1 MTKAA
6 KLIEIAV
13 PDEVPPGWRRT
24 TLGEIGEYIN
34 GRGFKKPEWSDKG
47 LPIIRIQ
54 NLTGTGKEQNYY
66 DGEIDVR
73 HVVNPGD
80 LLISWAA
87 TLGAYLWAGPR
98 AALNQH
104 IFKVRSFVDKKFHY
118 YLMQHILGDL
128 YRQTHGSGMVHITK
142 SKFDSMPIVVPE
154 TENQQKHIVAEIEK
168 QFSRLDEAVADLKR
182 VKANLKRYK
191 AAVLK
196 AAVEGH
202 LVETEASIA
211 RREGR
216 SYETGE
222 QLLQR
227 ILETRRS
234 RALKAGT
241 QTGRKGKGKYKEP
254 AAPATTDLPELPE
267 GWVWASL
274 DQLSWGSSYGTSAKC
289 AYDNKG
295 PPVLRIPNVDKGAID
310 LADLKY
316 GSPDLAVTR
325 GDALTPGD
333 MLIIRT
339 NGSRSLIGRA
349 AIVTTH
355 FPRSTTYASYLIR
368 FRLFTDSGLS
378 DWVLTFW
385 QSPSSR
391 LWIESKAATSA
402 GQHNISMSV
411 LATSPLPLPPVAEQ
425 IRIVAEVDHRLS
437 LIRETEAQVDISI
450 KRAERLHQSVLYA
463 VFSSGLIVP
472 R

>member
-6 KLIEIAV
+6 ESIEIAV

-73 HVVNPGD
+73 HVANPGD

-87 TLGAYLWAGPR
+87 TLGAYLWTGPR

-154 TENQQKHIVAEIEK
+154 TEDQQKRIVAEIEK
-168 QFSRLDEAVADLKR
+168 QFSHLDEAVADLRR

-196 AAVEGH
+196 AAVEGR

-211 RREGR
+211 RREKR
-216 SYETGE
+216 TYETGE
-222 QLLQR
+222 QLLKR

-234 RALKAGT
+234 RWLASAE
-241 QTGRKGKGKYKEP
+241 QAGRKDKRKYKES
-254 AAPATTDLPELPE
+254 AAPDTNALPELPE
-267 GWVWASL
+267 GWVWTSL
-274 DQLSWGSSYGTSAKC
+274 DQLSWDSSYGTSTKC

-295 PPVLRIPNVDKGAID
+295 PPVLRIPNVDKAAID

-316 GSPDLAVTR
+316 GPPDLVVTQSE
-325 GDALTPGD
+325 ALSPGD

-339 NGSRSLIGRA
+339 NGSKSLIGRA
-349 AIVTTH
+349 AIVTPH
-355 FPRSTTYASYLIR
+355 FPKSTTYASYLIR
-368 FRLFTDSGLS
+368 FRLLTDSRS
-378 DWVLTFW
+378 PDWVLTFW
-385 QSPSSR
+385 RSPSSR
-391 LWIESKAATSA
+391 LWVESKAATSA

-437 LIRETEAQVDISI
+437 LIRETEAQVDVNI
-450 KRAERLHQSVLYA
+450 KRGERLRQSVLHT
-463 VFSSGLIVP
+463 VFSSGVIV
-472 R
+472 RR

>member
-6 KLIEIAV
+6 ESIEITL

-34 GRGFKKPEWSDKG
+34 GRGFKKSEWAEQG

-66 DGEIDVR
+66 DGEIDER
-73 HVVNPGD
+73 NVVNPGD

-154 TENQQKHIVAEIEK
+154 TEYQQKRIVAEIEK
-168 QFSRLDEAVADLKR
+168 QFSRLDEAVANLKR

-191 AAVLK
+191 ATVLK
-196 AAVEGH
+196 TAVEGR
-202 LVETEASIA
+202 LIETEAEVA

-234 RALKAGT
+234 
-241 QTGRKGKGKYKEP
+241 QWQGKGKYKEP
-254 AAPATTDLPELPE
+254 AAPDTADQPKLPE
-267 GWVWASL
+267 GWVW
-274 DQLSWGSSYGTSAKC
+274 TSIESIAFVTK
-289 AYDNKG
+289 
-295 PPVLRIPNVDKGAID
+295 
-310 LADLKY
+310 LAGFEYTKFVKY
-316 GSPDLAVTR
+316 SPDGDLAVIKAENAGPSGFKRTDFSCVKSSTVSQLTR
-325 GDALTPGD
+325 SQLKSGDLLMVFVGAGTGQVARVPDDQPYFLGPNIAMIRVESSEISAPYMEMFLRSPIGNSLALGFAKAVAQPSLSMGT
-333 MLIIRT
+333 IRM
-339 NGSRSLIGRA
+339 IPI
-349 AIVTTH
+349 AIPV
-355 FPRSTTYASYLIR
+355 
-368 FRLFTDSGLS
+368 LS
-378 DWVLTFW
+378 
-385 QSPSSR
+385 
-391 LWIESKAATSA
+391 E
-402 GQHNISMSV
+402 QH
-411 LATSPLPLPPVAEQ
+411 L
-425 IRIVAEVDHRLS
+425 IVAEVERRFSIL
-437 LIRETEAQVDISI
+437 RETEAQVDANLR
-450 KRAERLHQSVLYA
+450 RAERLRQAILSNA
-463 VFSSGLIVP
+463 FTGNM
-472 R
+472 

>member
-211 RREGR
+211 RKRSPSPLVGEGSSR
-216 SYETGE
+216 SDERAAKDGSPGFPSGARIA
-222 QLLQR
+222 QL
-227 ILETRRS
+227 
-234 RALKAGT
+234 
-241 QTGRKGKGKYKEP
+241 GKG
-254 AAPATTDLPELPE
+254 
-267 GWVWASL
+267 
-274 DQLSWGSSYGTSAKC
+274 
-289 AYDNKG
+289 
-295 PPVLRIPNVDKGAID
+295 
-310 LADLKY
+310 
-316 GSPDLAVTR
+316 
-325 GDALTPGD
+325 
-333 MLIIRT
+333 
-339 NGSRSLIGRA
+339 
-349 AIVTTH
+349 
-355 FPRSTTYASYLIR
+355 
-368 FRLFTDSGLS
+368 
-378 DWVLTFW
+378 
-385 QSPSSR
+385 
-391 LWIESKAATSA
+391 
-402 GQHNISMSV
+402 
-411 LATSPLPLPPVAEQ
+411 
-425 IRIVAEVDHRLS
+425 
-437 LIRETEAQVDISI
+437 
-450 KRAERLHQSVLYA
+450 
-463 VFSSGLIVP
+463 
-472 R
+472 